1 MVFLVRGGVQK
12 TLKKRRK
19 RTRKTLKNEEK
30 EKRLWFYLLYK
41 KLYFARNHSLEKVVY
56 IDKFYLQFL
65 CTAGYFKRSNDTPK
79 LKWICLV
86 FRLHRLQP
94 EICIS
99 RLVTT
104 K

>member
-56 IDKFYLQFL
+56 KTNFIYSFYALQDIL
-65 CTAGYFKRSNDTPK
+65 NAVMIHQSSNG
-79 LKWICLV
+79 
-86 FRLHRLQP
+86 FA
-94 EICIS
+94 
-99 RLVTT
+99 
-104 K
+104 